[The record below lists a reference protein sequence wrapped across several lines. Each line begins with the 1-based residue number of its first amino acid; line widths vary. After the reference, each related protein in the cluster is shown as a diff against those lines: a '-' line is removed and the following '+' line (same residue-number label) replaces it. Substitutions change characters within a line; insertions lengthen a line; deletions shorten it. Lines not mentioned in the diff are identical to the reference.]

1 MQKAI
6 FCFLMLILFS
16 CSEKEI
22 SENKKTTKKQPN
34 PYYEK
39 AFVFLDKNESDSAF
53 YFLNK
58 GKELFLKRNDSY
70 GLGKSFVNMAIIQ
83 ESEGDNF
90 GSIESSLQA
99 SEFLKEKDTAHYNAL
114 FCNYNNLGVA
124 SNNLKN
130 YDDAKRFYDKAFVFT
145 KDPIDKMALAN
156 NIAIVYHNEKQYEK
170 AVSIYEKLI
179 DSVGSKSEF
188 YPKLLLNFSR
198 SKWFQNPN
206 YNPVANYLLAEKLSD
221 NFKDDWTKD
230 AAYAYLSD
238 YYLDKNTDS
247 AKLYAEKMLSLAK
260 DLKYPIDQLEAL
272 QNLIRIT
279 DGAHSQKYFDEY
291 SRIQDS
297 LVNAQNKAKNQF
309 ALIRFESE
317 EAKAKNLSFQK
328 EHEAHEHQVERQKLI
343 IWAIIIF
350 TSIVS
355 FIIFIWIKRRRQ
367 RLITEANNRLQ
378 EQRLDFSKKVHDVV
392 ANGIYEVMS
401 TIENQNNVPKEKI
414 LDKLELMYEKSRN
427 LSYDDPLQQ
436 DFNEK
441 ISSLINSF
449 DNDKTKIIIIGNDP
463 DFWSGI
469 NQFSQDELF
478 QIIREL
484 LVNMKKHSQ
493 ATQVI
498 LRFEKENNLHRFN
511 YIDNGIGLLESS
523 VEKNGFKNIRFRLQ
537 EIHSKME
544 IEESKSG
551 LRLSIKISENVW

>member
-6 FCFLMLILFS
+6 FCFLLLILFS

-22 SENKKTTKKQPN
+22 VENKTTTKKQPN

-53 YFLNK
+53 FYLNK
-58 GKELFLKRNDSY
+58 GRELFLKRNDSF

-90 GSIESSLQA
+90 GSIETSLQA
-99 SEFLKEKDTAHYNAL
+99 SKFFNEKDSAHYEIL
-114 FCNYNNLGVA
+114 FSNYNNLGVA

-130 YDDAKRFYDKAFVFT
+130 YKDAKRFYDKAFLFT

-156 NIAIVYHNEKQYEK
+156 NIAIVYHNEKHFDK
-170 AVSIYEKLI
+170 AVKIYEKLI

-188 YPKLLLNFSR
+188 YPKLLLNYTR

-206 YNPVANYLLAEKLSD
+206 YNPVKNYLRAEKLSD
-221 NFKDDWTKD
+221 SLNDDWTRD
-230 AAYAYLSD
+230 ASYAYLSA

-247 AKLYAEKMLSLAK
+247 AKSYSEKMLLLAK
-260 DLKYPIDQLEAL
+260 DLKYPVDQLEAL
-272 QNLIRIT
+272 QNLIRLS
-279 DGAHSQKYFDEY
+279 DGPHSQKYFDAY
-291 SRIQDS
+291 SHIQDS

-317 EAKAKNLSFQK
+317 EAKAENLLWQK
-328 EHEAHEHQVERQKLI
+328 EHEAHEFQVERQKFT
-343 IWAIIIF
+343 IWAIIFF
-350 TSIVS
+350 TSVVS
-355 FIIFIWIKRRRQ
+355 VFIFIWIRRRRR
-367 RLITEANNRLQ
+367 RLITEANNQLQ

-401 TIENQNNVPKEKI
+401 TIENQNDIPKEKI

-427 LSYDDPLQQ
+427 LSYDNNLQQ
-436 DFNEK
+436 EFNER
-441 ISSLINSF
+441 ISGLISSF
-449 DNDKTKIIIIGNDP
+449 DNGETKFIIIGNDL

-469 NQFSQDELF
+469 NQYSQDELF

-493 ATQVI
+493 ATQII
-498 LRFEKENNLHRFN
+498 LRFIKDFN
-511 YIDNGIGLLESS
+511 SHEIKYLDNGIGLPQSFM
-523 VEKNGFKNIRFRLQ
+523 EKNGFNNMRSRLK
-537 EIHSKME
+537 EINGKFE
-544 IEESKSG
+544 IEESSNG
-551 LRLSIKISENVW
+551 LKLSIKL

>member
-6 FCFLMLILFS
+6 FCFLLLILFS

-22 SENKKTTKKQPN
+22 VENKTTTKKQPN

-53 YFLNK
+53 FYLNK
-58 GKELFLKRNDSY
+58 GRELFLKRNDSF

-90 GSIESSLQA
+90 GSIETSLQA
-99 SEFLKEKDTAHYNAL
+99 SKFFNEKDSAHYEIL
-114 FCNYNNLGVA
+114 FSNYNNLGVA

-130 YDDAKRFYDKAFVFT
+130 YKDAKRFYDKAFLFT

-156 NIAIVYHNEKQYEK
+156 NIAIVYHNEKHFDK
-170 AVSIYEKLI
+170 AVKIYEKLI

-188 YPKLLLNFSR
+188 YPKLLLNYTR

-206 YNPVANYLLAEKLSD
+206 YNPVKNYLRAEKLSD
-221 NFKDDWTKD
+221 SLNDDWTKD
-230 AAYAYLSD
+230 ASYAYLSA

-247 AKLYAEKMLSLAK
+247 AKSYSEKMLLLAK
-260 DLKYPIDQLEAL
+260 DLKYPVDQLEAL
-272 QNLIRIT
+272 QNLIRIS
-279 DGAHSQKYFDEY
+279 DGPHSQKYFDAY
-291 SRIQDS
+291 SHIQDS

-317 EAKAKNLSFQK
+317 EAKAENLLWQK
-328 EHEAHEHQVERQKLI
+328 EHEAHEFQVERQKFT
-343 IWAIIIF
+343 IWAIIFF
-350 TSIVS
+350 TSVVS
-355 FIIFIWIKRRRQ
+355 VFIFIWIRRRRR
-367 RLITEANNRLQ
+367 RLITEANNQLQ

-401 TIENQNNVPKEKI
+401 TIENQNDIPKEKI

-427 LSYDDPLQQ
+427 LSYDNNLQQ
-436 DFNEK
+436 EFNER
-441 ISSLINSF
+441 ISGLISSF
-449 DNDKTKIIIIGNDP
+449 DNGETKFIIIGNDL

-498 LRFEKENNLHRFN
+498 LRFIKDSNSHEIKYL
-511 YIDNGIGLLESS
+511 DNGIGLPQSFM
-523 VEKNGFKNIRFRLQ
+523 EKNGFNNMRSRLK
-537 EIHSKME
+537 EINGKLE
-544 IEESKSG
+544 IEESSNG
-551 LRLSIKISENVW
+551 LKLSIKL